1 MVNLSRNIFVRVQIT
16 IHTLGFTSWKYFP
29 AEISSSGWSILGEFW
44 GEPKF
49 WEVMGESTCLS
60 LIKRQSALHLE
71 KSNYSNNN
79 NSNKESCARRSGSV
93 NTIKRLPFIKRC
105 FARLGLNEYKL
116 VIKHI
121 SLNFQPKTGMQLNQS
136 FWAEKH

>member
-1 MVNLSRNIFVRVQIT
+1 
-16 IHTLGFTSWKYFP
+16 
-29 AEISSSGWSILGEFW
+29 
-44 GEPKF
+44 
-49 WEVMGESTCLS
+49 MGESTCLS

-136 FWAEKH
+136 F